1 MYRQMPE
8 NHQVEYDKAT
18 ANSTIR
24 DQINLLLDSYR
35 ELATQGLLV
44 DSIESSQYLDTQ
56 SPMASSLLSPE
67 TEKVAVSNEDPATDD
82 VWTDVPFAYN
92 PRDTAPLSRASAA
105 MSMTSVVPTSA
116 SWYPPSYGRQIG
128 DKPALL
134 NSWS

>member
-1 MYRQMPE
+1 MYRQMPK

-44 DSIESSQYLDTQ
+44 DPIESSQSLATQ
-56 SPMASSLLSPE
+56 SSMEFPLLNPE
-67 TEKVAVSNEDPATDD
+67 TEKVGVSNDDPATDD
-82 VWTDVPFAYN
+82 VWADIPFPYN
-92 PRDTAPLSRASAA
+92 PRDTAPLSGASAA
-105 MSMTSVVPTSA
+105 MSRTSVIPTST
-116 SWYPPSYGRQIG
+116 SWYPPSYGRQVG
-128 DKPALL
+128 DKPALA